1 MQAQKA
7 SLSTGNRAVDAVGT
21 MSISGNVI
29 PQSWYRTITKETG
42 KPYLAAIV
50 ILSDIVYWYRPTE
63 ERDESTGRVVAMRK
77 KFKSDLLQRSYSQ
90 IAEQF
95 GITKRDAT
103 NAIVA
108 LERLG
113 VIRRVFRKIEVGG
126 MTLSNVLFLAL
137 DPDRLAEITFPETP
151 VTEDCG
157 GYHSNRGEG
166 QPKSVTPKT
175 QIGDTYTETSQET
188 SQESSTEREEGADA
202 PEKRKRFVPPSVE
215 EIASY
220 CSEKGYSLT
229 NPTQLWNHYE
239 NVNWYIGRR
248 KMRDWKKAVDN
259 WEIRE
264 REWHKTPA
272 SVPASKQAIVTRD
285 PSENQKWGLFDD

>member
-21 MSISGNVI
+21 MSITGNVI

-108 LERLG
+108 LEKLG
-113 VIRRVFRKIEVGG
+113 VIRRVFRKMEVGG

-151 VTEDCG
+151 VTADG
-157 GYHSNRGEG
+157 VGSHSNRGEG

-188 SQESSTEREEGADA
+188 SQESSTEREDGAEA
-202 PEKRKRFVPPSVE
+202 PKKRERFTPPSIEQVSE
-215 EIASY
+215 YIKEMSY
-220 CSEKGYSLT
+220 GLDPQEFMDKNELRGWRLNNGKPMQDWRACVRIFERNRKK
-229 NPTQLWNHYE
+229 WAHE
-239 NVNWYIGRR
+239 N
-248 KMRDWKKAVDN
+248 
-259 WEIRE
+259 E
-264 REWHKTPA
+264 A
-272 SVPASKQAIVTRD
+272 SVIPVT
-285 PSENQKWGLFDD
+285 QKVAKGWE